1 MANLPSSSG
10 SKPKSKATAPALNS
24 KAVTGASSQSPLTIG
39 IVAPSSPAVKQGM
52 INRAIKQL
60 SKLGVR
66 VVLGKHLYDRAG
78 YLAGTDRDRAQD
90 LNQMWGNPEVDVI
103 LALRGGYGAGRIL
116 PYLNLSPPS
125 PKGPMALVG
134 FSDITALHCAYRS
147 SRKEALYHGPMLL
160 SLFPDRGE
168 PNEYAI
174 DSLLSAVSHRRHSI
188 CEGYELRRQ
197 NVETIRK
204 GKVRA
209 EAVGGNLSV
218 LNSLIGTPYFPDL
231 SGKILIL
238 EDVGEAPY
246 RLDRDLTQL
255 ILSGSLKRVAGIACG
270 LFTDA
275 ERQVIKYSGAM
286 DVRDVLIDRLA
297 PLKVPF
303 VVGLPISHTRWNAT
317 IPLGREIE
325 FNASAGDIII

>member
-1 MANLPSSSG
+1 
-10 SKPKSKATAPALNS
+10 
-24 KAVTGASSQSPLTIG
+24 
-39 IVAPSSPAVKQGM
+39 M